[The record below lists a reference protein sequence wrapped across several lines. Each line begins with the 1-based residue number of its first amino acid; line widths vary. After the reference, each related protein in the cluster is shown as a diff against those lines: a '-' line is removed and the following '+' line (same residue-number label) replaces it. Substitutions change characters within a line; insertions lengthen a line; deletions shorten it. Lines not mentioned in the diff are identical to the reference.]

1 MYPRLRSTVV
11 VNAWHRTSSAPPG
24 ARRRPGLVCISR
36 QASSATF
43 SLRSGS
49 TPPVLVTN
57 APAQLTPR
65 FTSPTLAS
73 FSTQTVAQRQR
84 LADLVENALSE
95 LSKPM
100 DDGLDESTSE
110 KVLARFKRLGLS
122 DAVATAVAQRTTWEA
137 PLTIQRRVI
146 PSVLAGDNV
155 VASAFT
161 GQGKTAAFAL
171 PLLDRI
177 HQARKSNP
185 ALSTGAAAVTASPV
199 ALILAPSC
207 DLASQIVQEID
218 RFGESLGIRTIIL
231 SNETNCER
239 QLLRFEPSVDIVV
252 GTPGRIAYH
261 LNKAQQDLQASP
273 GDTPNL
279 IPRPRLDL
287 SGVRHFVLDECD
299 RLFSL
304 GFLAPVTQLWQ
315 ALPRNNPNQKITMQ
329 TIVTSATIAEDVH
342 NFVLRV
348 APIHALHHLNAE
360 MRVSSSVT
368 QIVYDVSKQRKT
380 ALLLYFLRRRGNV
393 SLKGGKVLVFA
404 RTIARTQNLAERLG
418 AQGFLTAAL
427 HSDCTTAQ
435 RKQIISNFS
444 LGNLNVVVA
453 TDLAMRGID
462 IPGITHVVNY
472 DVPSSAE
479 DYIHRVGRTGR
490 AGQTGT
496 ALTFVSKEY
505 EDMYLRDHQ
514 LARRDEQELMR
525 QIEAKVGDYRST
537 ENGIQRRKIPG
548 PFRDEPQVWKERS
561 SYNHIPSAIPSAPD
575 TSDAVSA
582 PAHGGPGTMAPVA
595 RPRNA
600 KLDAKPSPGATIAT
614 HTFAHRQPG
623 APVRAVDEV
632 FHEYSVRRALGHGLD
647 PRLLKPNSS
656 AKLDPAL
663 ARKNLKKYKAKLR
676 AH

>member
-1 MYPRLRSTVV
+1 MLSRLC
-11 VNAWHRTSSAPPG
+11 SAFAEDARLLPAAPQPD
-24 ARRRPGLVCISR
+24 ARRCSGLVCIAR
-36 QASSATF
+36 QSSFVTF
-43 SLRSGS
+43 STRSGS
-49 TPPVLVTN
+49 RLPLLVKS
-57 APAQLTPR
+57 APGQLVPR
-65 FTSPTLAS
+65 LTGPALAP
-73 FSTQTVAQRQR
+73 FSTRAVAQRQR
-84 LADLVENALSE
+84 LADLVEDALSE
-95 LSKPM
+95 WSKSIDSDLNEP
-100 DDGLDESTSE
+100 SSE
-110 KVLARFKRLGLS
+110 KVIARFMRLGLS
-122 DAVATAVAQRTTWEA
+122 SELSAAVAQRTTWEA

-171 PLLDRI
+171 PLLNRI
-177 HQARKSNP
+177 HRAHKADAAP
-185 ALSTGAAAVTASPV
+185 ATGAAAVTASPV

-218 RFGESLGIRTIIL
+218 RFGEPLGIRTIIL
-231 SNETNCER
+231 SNETSCER
-239 QLLRFEPSVDIVV
+239 QLQRFNPLVDIVV

-261 LNKAQQDLQASP
+261 LNKAQQDRQANP
-273 GDTPNL
+273 EDTPSST
-279 IPRPRLDL
+279 PRPRLDL
-287 SGVRHFVLDECD
+287 SSVRHFVLDECD

-315 ALPRNNPNQKITMQ
+315 ALPRNNPAQKITMQ
-329 TIVTSATIAEDVH
+329 TIVISATIAEDVH

-348 APIHALHHLNAE
+348 APVHALHHLNAE

-368 QIVYDVSKQRKT
+368 QIIYDVSKQRKT

-404 RTIARTQNLAERLG
+404 RTIARAQNLAERLG
-418 AQGFLTAAL
+418 AHGFLTAAL
-427 HSDCTTAQ
+427 HSDCTSAQ

-444 LGNLNVVVA
+444 LGNLGVVVA
-453 TDLAMRGID
+453 TDVAMRGID

-472 DVPSSAE
+472 DVPNSAE
-479 DYIHRVGRTGR
+479 DYIHRAGRTGR
-490 AGQTGT
+490 AGQTGM
-496 ALTFVSKEY
+496 ALTFVSKEH

-548 PFRDEPQVWKERS
+548 PFRDEPQVWKEKPSFKHSLSTIPPTADS
-561 SYNHIPSAIPSAPD
+561 SDATGASAPED
-575 TSDAVSA
+575 SGTAAPVGRPRGAKPRAELSSGTSDAA
-582 PAHGGPGTMAPVA
+582 
-595 RPRNA
+595 
-600 KLDAKPSPGATIAT
+600 
-614 HTFAHRQPG
+614 HTFAHRQPD
-623 APVRAVDEV
+623 ASVRTVDEV
-632 FHEYSVRRALGHGLD
+632 FREYSVRRALRHGLD

-663 ARKNLKKYKAKLR
+663 SRKNLKKYKAKLR
-676 AH
+676 AR